1 MPPQIVDAN
10 GREIQLTTLLGQGGE
25 GAVYGISSSTEYVA
39 KVYPKPLSP
48 ERKNP
53 TDGSVHKSC
62 CPPILS
68 LACRSRFHQERKSA
82 HWPAHAESLQPK
94 RHT

>member
-39 KVYPKPLSP
+39 KVYPQPLSS
-48 ERKNP
+48 ERS
-53 TDGSVHKSC
+53 TRVV
-62 CPPILS
+62 
-68 LACRSRFHQERKSA
+68 
-82 HWPAHAESLQPK
+82 AETTK
-94 RHT
+94 